1 MLQFVHGV
9 AAQLAEA
16 GDRPEVALQLF
27 LAGAQ
32 CASEVARLELI
43 AYEFFEQARARD
55 HQPRVASPFKWAFA
69 AVCGVSVQGM
79 RRLCAHFQSTSCTQT
94 SAAGWSWE
102 VKMASRSGCCVVH
115 MKLHIPVQRWS

>member
-1 MLQFVHGV
+1 MGARLTWCTGAQVLQFVHGV

-43 AYEFFEQARARD
+43 AYEFFEQAR
-55 HQPRVASPFKWAFA
+55 PA
-69 AVCGVSVQGM
+69 ALPCPSWLLAVHSW
-79 RRLCAHFQSTSCTQT
+79 TSCGACSQT
-94 SAAGWSWE
+94 F
-102 VKMASRSGCCVVH
+102 VP
-115 MKLHIPVQRWS
+115 IPEQPAVRNIT

>member
-1 MLQFVHGV
+1 MQFVHGV

-43 AYEFFEQARARD
+43 AYEFFEQAR
-55 HQPRVASPFKWAFA
+55 P
-69 AVCGVSVQGM
+69 
-79 RRLCAHFQSTSCTQT
+79 
-94 SAAGWSWE
+94 SWLLLIDTRGS
-102 VKMASRSGCCVVH
+102 M
-115 MKLHIPVQRWS
+115 